1 MVDKALNLMKDRNT
15 DTIYSLYL
23 LPENE
28 YSPKDY
34 RTIKNLIKKGVF
46 KPLNGFKK
54 SI

>member
-1 MVDKALNLMKDRNT
+1 MVDKALNLMKDNDM

-28 YSPKDY
+28 CSPKDY
-34 RTIKNLIKKGVF
+34 RTIKNLIEKGVF
-46 KPLNGFKK
+46 KPLNDFKD